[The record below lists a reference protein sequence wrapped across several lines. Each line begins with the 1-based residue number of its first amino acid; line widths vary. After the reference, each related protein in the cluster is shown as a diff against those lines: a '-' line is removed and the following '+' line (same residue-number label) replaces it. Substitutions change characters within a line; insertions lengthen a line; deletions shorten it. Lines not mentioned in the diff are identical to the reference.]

1 MYGPVPVYNL
11 NGNGGNGSAWEAIAA
26 MNSGGGGWGG
36 MNGAWAAMMPLWLL
50 AFLGWGG
57 NGWGG
62 FGGGWGGRCGG
73 YGGYGGG
80 YFGGVASDLA
90 VQNATD
96 TAEIKA
102 GTNFTAQ
109 TVNGISNRQYEQ
121 SLSQCNQFAGV
132 NTNITTLGYQTQL
145 GQRDLQAQIAS
156 CCCENQ
162 QNLCNLNNSFIQQFA
177 QLNYNNAMQRCDLEK
192 RIDAQGD
199 RIVNLLQTQETD
211 RLRGLLAKTEQE
223 NFMLKNC
230 VGAAYAGFYN
240 NGCNNGCGNGC

>member
-26 MNSGGGGWGG
+26 MNSGGGFGG

-57 NGWGG
+57 GGWGG

-121 SLSQCNQFAGV
+121 SLNQCNQFAGV

-145 GQRDLQAQIAS
+145 GQRDLQAQIAN

-162 QNLCNLNNSFIQQFA
+162 QSLCNLNNNISQQFA
-177 QLNYNNAMQRCDLEK
+177 QLNYNNAMQKCDIEK
-192 RIDAQGD
+192 QIAAQGD
-199 RIVNLLQTQETD
+199 RIATLLQTQEND

-240 NGCNNGCGNGC
+240 NGNGNGC

>member
-11 NGNGGNGSAWEAIAA
+11 NGTGNSGNGSAWEAIAA
-26 MNSGGGGWGG
+26 MNSGGGFGG
-36 MNGAWAAMMPLWLL
+36 MNGAWAMMMPLWLL

-57 NGWGG
+57 GGWGG
-62 FGGGWGGRCGG
+62 FGGGYGGRCGG
-73 YGGYGGG
+73 FGGYGGG

-121 SLSQCNQFAGV
+121 SLNQCNQFAGV

-145 GQRDLQAQIAS
+145 GQRDLQAQIAN
-156 CCCENQ
+156 CCCETQ
-162 QNLCNLNNSFIQQFA
+162 QSLCTLNNNISQQFA
-177 QLNYNNAMQRCDLEK
+177 QLNYNNAMQKCDIEK
-192 RIDAQGD
+192 QIAAQGD
-199 RIVNLLQTQETD
+199 RIVTLLQTQETD

-240 NGCNNGCGNGC
+240 NGNGNGC

>member
-11 NGNGGNGSAWEAIAA
+11 NGNGSGNAWETIAA
-26 MNSGGGGWGG
+26 LNSGGGFGG
-36 MNGAWAAMMPLWLL
+36 MNSWAMMLPLWLL
-50 AFLGWGG
+50 AFFGWGG

-62 FGGGWGGRCGG
+62 FGGGFGGRGFG
-73 YGGYGGG
+73 FG
-80 YFGGVASDLA
+80 GGVASDLA

-121 SLSQCNQFAGV
+121 SLNQCNQFAGV

-145 GQRDLQAQIAS
+145 GQRDLQAQIS
-156 CCCENQ
+156 NCCCETQ
-162 QNLCNLNNSFIQQFA
+162 QNLCGLNNNISQQFA
-177 QLNYNNAMQRCDLEK
+177 QLNYNNAMQNCDLQK
-192 RIDAQGD
+192 LIAAQGD
-199 RIVNLLQTQETD
+199 MTRNLLREQETD
-211 RLRGLLAKTEQE
+211 RLRGLLAKAEQE

-230 VGAAYAGFYN
+230 VGAAYAQNYYA
-240 NGCNNGCGNGC
+240 NGCNGC

>member
-11 NGNGGNGSAWEAIAA
+11 NGNGNCGNGSAWEAIAA
-26 MNSGGGGWGG
+26 MNSGGGGFGG
-36 MNGAWAAMMPLWLL
+36 MNGAWAMMMPLWLL

-57 NGWGG
+57 GGWGG
-62 FGGGWGGRCGG
+62 FGGGWGGNGG
-73 YGGYGGG
+73 GGRG

-102 GTNFTAQ
+102 GLNFASQEINGANNRLADLNTN
-109 TVNGISNRQYEQ
+109 
-121 SLSQCNQFAGV
+121 LCNQFATT
-132 NTNITTLGYQTQL
+132 NANITNAAYQNQL
-145 GQRDLQAQIAS
+145 GQRELQAQIS
-156 CCCENQ
+156 NCCCETQ
-162 QNLCNLNNSFIQQFA
+162 QNICNLNNNISQQFA
-177 QLNYNNAMQRCDLEK
+177 QLNYNNAMQNCAIEK
-192 RIDAQGD
+192 AIASQGD
-199 RIVNLLQTQETD
+199 RIVTLLQTQETD

-240 NGCNNGCGNGC
+240 NGNGNGC

>member
-11 NGNGGNGSAWEAIAA
+11 NGNGNGNNAWEAIAA
-26 MNSGGGGWGG
+26 MNGGGFGG
-36 MNGAWAAMMPLWLL
+36 MNSAWAMMMPLWLL

-62 FGGGWGGRCGG
+62 FGGGFGNRGCGG
-73 YGGYGGG
+73 FGGG

-121 SLSQCNQFAGV
+121 SLNQCNQFAGV

-145 GQRDLQAQIAS
+145 GQRDLQAQISS
-156 CCCENQ
+156 CCCETQ
-162 QNLCNLNNSFIQQFA
+162 QNLCQLGNNIGQQFA
-177 QLNYNNAMQRCDLEK
+177 QLNYNNAMQNCDVLKAIASE
-192 RIDAQGD
+192 GD
-199 RIVNLLQTQETD
+199 KTRDLIRTQETE

-230 VGAAYAGFYN
+230 VGAAYAHNFYN
-240 NGCNNGCGNGC
+240 TGCNTCGC